1 MTLKEPEVRAEVA
14 EPEVRAE
21 VIDPEVRAE
30 VGAEVTEPEVR
41 AEVLRPEVGAGVLRP
56 EAGAEVLTGRGR
68 GNMKKWMEV
77 MVATEVLKERV
88 IREYKDLITGEEK
101 VLTAIDTGEAV
112 DVNYL

>member
-1 MTLKEPEVRAEVA
+1 
-14 EPEVRAE
+14 
-21 VIDPEVRAE
+21 
-30 VGAEVTEPEVR
+30 
-41 AEVLRPEVGAGVLRP
+41 
-56 EAGAEVLTGRGR
+56 
-68 GNMKKWMEV
+68 MEV